1 MHKIIKKLL
10 IISSFIF
17 IVFTLT
23 SCIGIGPNGIKLP
36 KKKQI
41 YKSLNDYL
49 EITVPKIDEV
59 LYYYYYYY
67 YYEGDHLPAFDSTS
81 CYDLQAVV
89 TLDEVPTD
97 IDNMLGNEKMMMKYS
112 SERFDDCERKGKFGK
127 YVYFLGILTGIG
139 QEYRTILE
147 NSSNFYWTFYYEKH
161 HSNGDTIFFMGVYL
175 PDYNYL
181 YLYENEYLAK
191 YFQFVEQN

>member
-1 MHKIIKKLL
+1 MKLIKKLL
-10 IISSFIF
+10 FISSFIF

-23 SCIGIGPNGIKLP
+23 SCIGIGPNGIILP
-36 KKKQI
+36 KKKRI

-59 LYYYYYYY
+59 LDY
-67 YYEGDHLPAFDSTS
+67 YYEGNHLPAFDSTS
-81 CYDLQAVV
+81 CYALRTVI

-181 YLYENEYLAK
+181 YLFEREYHPRD
-191 YFQFVEQN
+191 FQFVEQN

>member
-1 MHKIIKKLL
+1 MKLIKKICCL
-10 IISSFIF
+10 SSFIF

-23 SCIGIGPNGIKLP
+23 SCIGIGPNGIILP
-36 KKKQI
+36 KKKRI
-41 YKSLNDYL
+41 YKTFS
-49 EITVPKIDEV
+49 ETIGITVPKIDEV
-59 LYYYYYYY
+59 LYY

-191 YFQFVEQN
+191 YCQNVEYN

>member
-1 MHKIIKKLL
+1 MKLIKKICCL
-10 IISSFIF
+10 SSFIF

-23 SCIGIGPNGIKLP
+23 SCIGIGPNGIILP
-36 KKKQI
+36 KKKRI

-59 LYYYYYYY
+59 LYYYY
-67 YYEGDHLPAFDSTS
+67 EGDHLPAFDSTS
-81 CYDLQAVV
+81 CYALRAVI

-97 IDNMLGNEKMMMKYS
+97 IGNMLGNEKMMMKYS

-127 YVYFLGILTGIG
+127 YVYFLDIISGIKE
-139 QEYRTILE
+139 EYEEVLY

-181 YLYENEYLAK
+181 YLFEREYHPRD
-191 YFQFVEQN
+191 FQFVEQN

>member
-67 YYEGDHLPAFDSTS
+67 YEGDHLPAFDSTS

-112 SERFDDCERKGKFGK
+112 SELFVDCKTRGYFGK
-127 YVYFLGILTGIG
+127 YVYFLGILSGVKE
-139 QEYRTILE
+139 EYKEVLY

-181 YLYENEYLAK
+181 YLFEREYHPQD
-191 YFQFVEQN
+191 FQFVEQN

>member
-1 MHKIIKKLL
+1 MKLIKKICCL
-10 IISSFIF
+10 SSFIF

-23 SCIGIGPNGIKLP
+23 SCIGIGPNGIILP
-36 KKKQI
+36 KKKRI

-59 LYYYYYYY
+59 LYYYY
-67 YYEGDHLPAFDSTS
+67 EGDHLPAFDSTS
-81 CYDLQAVV
+81 CYALRAVI

-127 YVYFLGILTGIG
+127 YVYFLGILSGIG

-181 YLYENEYLAK
+181 YLFEREYHPRD
-191 YFQFVEQN
+191 FQFVEQN

>member
-59 LYYYYYYY
+59 LYYYYY

-127 YVYFLGILTGIG
+127 YVYFLDIISGIKE
-139 QEYRTILE
+139 EYEEVLY

-191 YFQFVEQN
+191 YCQNVEYN

>member
-1 MHKIIKKLL
+1 MKLIKKICCL
-10 IISSFIF
+10 SSFIF

-23 SCIGIGPNGIKLP
+23 SCIGIGPNGIILP
-36 KKKQI
+36 KKKRI

-59 LYYYYYYY
+59 LYYYY
-67 YYEGDHLPAFDSTS
+67 EGDHLPAFDSTS
-81 CYDLQAVV
+81 CYALRAVI

-127 YVYFLGILTGIG
+127 YVYFLGIISGIKE
-139 QEYRTILE
+139 EYEEVLY

-181 YLYENEYLAK
+181 YLYEYEYPAK
-191 YFQFVEQN
+191 NCQNVEYN

>member
-1 MHKIIKKLL
+1 M
-10 IISSFIF
+10 
-17 IVFTLT
+17 VFTLT
-23 SCIGIGPNGIKLP
+23 SCIRIGPNGIILP
-36 KKKQI
+36 KKKRI

-59 LYYYYYYY
+59 LYYYY
-67 YYEGDHLPAFDSTS
+67 EGDHLPAFDSTS
-81 CYDLQAVV
+81 CYALRAVI

-181 YLYENEYLAK
+181 YLYEYEYPAK
-191 YFQFVEQN
+191 NCQNVEYN

>member
-1 MHKIIKKLL
+1 MKLIKKICCL
-10 IISSFIF
+10 SSFIF

-23 SCIGIGPNGIKLP
+23 SCIGIGPNGIILP
-36 KKKQI
+36 KKKRI

-59 LYYYYYYY
+59 LYYYY
-67 YYEGDHLPAFDSTS
+67 EGDHLPAFNPTS
-81 CYDLQAVV
+81 CYTLRTVI

-127 YVYFLGILTGIG
+127 YVYFLDIISCIKE
-139 QEYRTILE
+139 EYEEVLY

-181 YLYENEYLAK
+181 YLCESEYHPRD
-191 YFQFVEQN
+191 FQFVEQN

>member
-1 MHKIIKKLL
+1 MKLIKKLL
-10 IISSFIF
+10 FISSFIF

-23 SCIGIGPNGIKLP
+23 SCIGIGPNGIILP
-36 KKKQI
+36 KKKRI
-41 YKSLNDYL
+41 YKTFS
-49 EITVPKIDEV
+49 ETIGITVPKIDEV
-59 LYYYYYYY
+59 LDYYYG
-67 YYEGDHLPAFDSTS
+67 GDHLPPIDSTS
-81 CYDLQAVV
+81 CYALRTVI

-127 YVYFLGILTGIG
+127 YVYFLDIISGIKE
-139 QEYRTILE
+139 EYEEVLY

-181 YLYENEYLAK
+181 YLFEDEFAALYCQNVEY
-191 YFQFVEQN
+191 N

>member
-1 MHKIIKKLL
+1 MKLIKKLL
-10 IISSFIF
+10 FISSFIF

-23 SCIGIGPNGIKLP
+23 SCIGIGPNGIILP
-36 KKKQI
+36 KKKRI

-59 LYYYYYYY
+59 LYYYY
-67 YYEGDHLPAFDSTS
+67 EGDHLPAFDSTS
-81 CYDLQAVV
+81 CYALRAVI

-181 YLYENEYLAK
+181 YLFEREYHPRD
-191 YFQFVEQN
+191 FQFVEQN

>member
-1 MHKIIKKLL
+1 MHKIIKKLFFL
-10 IISSFIF
+10 SSFIF

-23 SCIGIGPNGIKLP
+23 SCIGIGPNEIILP

-59 LYYYYYYY
+59 LYYYY
-67 YYEGDHLPAFDSTS
+67 EGDHLPAFNPTS
-81 CYDLQAVV
+81 CYTLRTVI

-127 YVYFLGILTGIG
+127 YVYFLDIISCIKE
-139 QEYRTILE
+139 EYEEVLY

-161 HSNGDTIFFMGVYL
+161 HSNGDTIFFMSVYL

-181 YLYENEYLAK
+181 YLFERECHPRD
-191 YFQFVEQN
+191 FQFVEQN

>member
-23 SCIGIGPNGIKLP
+23 SCIGIGPNGIILP
-36 KKKQI
+36 KKKRI
-41 YKSLNDYL
+41 YKTFS
-49 EITVPKIDEV
+49 ETIGITVPKIDEV
-59 LYYYYYYY
+59 LDYYYG
-67 YYEGDHLPAFDSTS
+67 GDHLPPIDSTS
-81 CYDLQAVV
+81 CYALRTVI

-97 IDNMLGNEKMMMKYS
+97 IDNMLGNEKMIMKYS
-112 SERFDDCERKGKFGK
+112 SQLFTNCRRRGDFGK
-127 YVYFLGILTGIG
+127 YVNYTDILSGMK
-139 QEYRTILE
+139 EDYKTILE

-161 HSNGDTIFFMGVYL
+161 HSNGDTIFFMGIYL

-181 YLYENEYLAK
+181 YLYEYEYPAK
-191 YFQFVEQN
+191 NCQNVEYN

>member
-10 IISSFIF
+10 FISSFIF
-17 IVFTLT
+17 IVFALT
-23 SCIGIGPNGIKLP
+23 SCIGIGPNGIILP
-36 KKKQI
+36 KKKRI
-41 YKSLNDYL
+41 YKTLNDYL

-59 LYYYYYYY
+59 LDY
-67 YYEGDHLPAFDSTS
+67 YYEGDHLPAFNPTS
-81 CYDLQAVV
+81 CYALRAVI

-97 IDNMLGNEKMMMKYS
+97 IDNILGNEKMMMKYS

-127 YVYFLGILTGIG
+127 YVYFLDIISGIG
-139 QEYRTILE
+139 QEYRTILG

-161 HSNGDTIFFMGVYL
+161 HSNGDTIFFMGIYL

-181 YLYENEYLAK
+181 YFFEREYHPRD
-191 YFQFVEQN
+191 FQFVEQN

>member
-1 MHKIIKKLL
+1 MKLIKKICCL
-10 IISSFIF
+10 SSFIF

-23 SCIGIGPNGIKLP
+23 SCIGIGPNGIILP
-36 KKKQI
+36 KKKRI

-59 LYYYYYYY
+59 LDY
-67 YYEGDHLPAFDSTS
+67 YYEGDHLLAFDSTS
-81 CYDLQAVV
+81 CYALLTVI

-97 IDNMLGNEKMMMKYS
+97 IDNMLGNEKMIMKYS
-112 SERFDDCERKGKFGK
+112 SELFTNCRRRGDFGK
-127 YVYFLGILTGIG
+127 YVNYTDILSGMK
-139 QEYRTILE
+139 EDYKTILE

-181 YLYENEYLAK
+181 YLFEREYHPRD
-191 YFQFVEQN
+191 FQFVEQN

>member
-49 EITVPKIDEV
+49 EIPVPKIDEV
-59 LYYYYYYY
+59 LYY

-127 YVYFLGILTGIG
+127 YVYFLDIISGIKE
-139 QEYRTILE
+139 EYEEVLY

-191 YFQFVEQN
+191 YCQNVEYN

>member
-1 MHKIIKKLL
+1 MKLIKKLL

-59 LYYYYYYY
+59 LYYYY
-67 YYEGDHLPAFDSTS
+67 EGDHLPAFDSTS
-81 CYDLQAVV
+81 CYALRAVI

-127 YVYFLGILTGIG
+127 YVYFLDIISGIKE
-139 QEYRTILE
+139 EYEEVLY

-181 YLYENEYLAK
+181 YLFEREYHPRD
-191 YFQFVEQN
+191 FQFVEQN

>member
-1 MHKIIKKLL
+1 MKLIKKICCL
-10 IISSFIF
+10 SSFIF

-23 SCIGIGPNGIKLP
+23 SCIGIGPNGIILP
-36 KKKQI
+36 KKKRI

-59 LYYYYYYY
+59 LYYYY
-67 YYEGDHLPAFDSTS
+67 EGDHLPAFDSTS
-81 CYDLQAVV
+81 CYALRAVI

-112 SERFDDCERKGKFGK
+112 SELFDDCKTRGYFGK
-127 YVYFLGILTGIG
+127 YVYFLGILSGMKE
-139 QEYRTILE
+139 EYKEVLY

-181 YLYENEYLAK
+181 YLFEREYHPRD
-191 YFQFVEQN
+191 FQFVEQN

>member
-1 MHKIIKKLL
+1 MHKIIKKLFFL
-10 IISSFIF
+10 SSFIF

-23 SCIGIGPNGIKLP
+23 LCIGIGPNEIILP

-59 LYYYYYYY
+59 LDYYYY
-67 YYEGDHLPAFDSTS
+67 YYEGDHLPAFNPTS
-81 CYDLQAVV
+81 CYTLRTVI

-127 YVYFLGILTGIG
+127 YVYFLDIISGIKE
-139 QEYRTILE
+139 EYEEVLY

-181 YLYENEYLAK
+181 YLFEREYHPQD
-191 YFQFVEQN
+191 FQFVEQN

>member
-1 MHKIIKKLL
+1 MKLIKKICCL
-10 IISSFIF
+10 SSFIF

-23 SCIGIGPNGIKLP
+23 SCIGIGPNGIILP
-36 KKKQI
+36 KKKRI
-41 YKSLNDYL
+41 YKTFS
-49 EITVPKIDEV
+49 ETIGITVPKIDEV
-59 LYYYYYYY
+59 LDYYYG
-67 YYEGDHLPAFDSTS
+67 GDHLPPIDSTS
-81 CYDLQAVV
+81 CYALRTVI

-161 HSNGDTIFFMGVYL
+161 HSNGDTIFFMGIYL

-181 YLYENEYLAK
+181 YLYEYEYPAK
-191 YFQFVEQN
+191 NCQNVEYN

>member
-1 MHKIIKKLL
+1 MKLIKKICCL
-10 IISSFIF
+10 SSFIF

-23 SCIGIGPNGIKLP
+23 SCIGIGPNGIILP
-36 KKKQI
+36 KKKRI

-59 LYYYYYYY
+59 LYYYY
-67 YYEGDHLPAFDSTS
+67 EGDHLPAFDSTS
-81 CYDLQAVV
+81 CYALRAVI

-127 YVYFLGILTGIG
+127 YVYFLGIISGIKE
-139 QEYRTILE
+139 EYEEVLY

-181 YLYENEYLAK
+181 YLCESEYHPRD
-191 YFQFVEQN
+191 FQFVEQN

>member
-1 MHKIIKKLL
+1 MHRIIKKLL
-10 IISSFIF
+10 FLSSFIF

-23 SCIGIGPNGIKLP
+23 SCIGIGPNGIILP
-36 KKKQI
+36 KKKRI
-41 YKSLNDYL
+41 YKTFS
-49 EITVPKIDEV
+49 ETIGITVPKIDEV
-59 LYYYYYYY
+59 LYYYYG
-67 YYEGDHLPAFDSTS
+67 GDHLPPIDSTS
-81 CYDLQAVV
+81 CYALRTVI

-127 YVYFLGILTGIG
+127 YVYFLDIISGIKE
-139 QEYRTILE
+139 EYEEVLY

-161 HSNGDTIFFMGVYL
+161 HSNGDTVFFMGVYL

-191 YFQFVEQN
+191 YCQNVEYN

>member
-23 SCIGIGPNGIKLP
+23 SCIGIGPNGIILP
-36 KKKQI
+36 KKKRI

-59 LYYYYYYY
+59 LYYYY
-67 YYEGDHLPAFDSTS
+67 EGDHLPAFDSTS
-81 CYDLQAVV
+81 CYALRAVI

-181 YLYENEYLAK
+181 YLYENEYPAK
-191 YFQFVEQN
+191 NCQNVEYN

>member
-1 MHKIIKKLL
+1 MHKIIKKLFFL
-10 IISSFIF
+10 SSFIF

-23 SCIGIGPNGIKLP
+23 LCIGIGPNEIILP

-59 LYYYYYYY
+59 LDY
-67 YYEGDHLPAFDSTS
+67 YYEGDHLPAFNPTS
-81 CYDLQAVV
+81 CYTLRTVI

-161 HSNGDTIFFMGVYL
+161 HSNGDTIFFMGIYL
-175 PDYNYL
+175 PEYNYL
-181 YLYENEYLAK
+181 YLYEYEYPAK
-191 YFQFVEQN
+191 NCQNVEYN

>member
-1 MHKIIKKLL
+1 MHKIIKKLFFL
-10 IISSFIF
+10 SSFIF

-23 SCIGIGPNGIKLP
+23 SCIGIGPNEIILP

-59 LYYYYYYY
+59 LDY
-67 YYEGDHLPAFDSTS
+67 YYEGDHLPAFNPTS
-81 CYDLQAVV
+81 CYTLRTVI

-127 YVYFLGILTGIG
+127 YVYFLGILTGVKE
-139 QEYRTILE
+139 EYKEVLY

-161 HSNGDTIFFMGVYL
+161 HSNGDTIFFMGIYL

-181 YLYENEYLAK
+181 YLFEREYHPRD
-191 YFQFVEQN
+191 FQFVEQN

>member
-1 MHKIIKKLL
+1 MHKIIKKLFFL
-10 IISSFIF
+10 SSFIF

-23 SCIGIGPNGIKLP
+23 SCIGIGPNEIILP

-59 LYYYYYYY
+59 LDY
-67 YYEGDHLPAFDSTS
+67 YYEGDHLPAFNPTS
-81 CYDLQAVV
+81 CYTLRIVI

-97 IDNMLGNEKMMMKYS
+97 IDNMFGNEKMMMKYS

-127 YVYFLGILTGIG
+127 YVYFLNIISGIKE
-139 QEYRTILE
+139 EYEEVLY

-161 HSNGDTIFFMGVYL
+161 HSNGDTIFFMSVYL

-181 YLYENEYLAK
+181 YLFERECHPRD
-191 YFQFVEQN
+191 FQFVEQN

>member
-59 LYYYYYYY
+59 LYYYY
-67 YYEGDHLPAFDSTS
+67 EGDHLPAFDSTS
-81 CYDLQAVV
+81 CYDLRAVV

-112 SERFDDCERKGKFGK
+112 SELFVDCKTRGYFGK
-127 YVYFLGILTGIG
+127 YVYFLGILSGVKE
-139 QEYRTILE
+139 EYKEVLY

-191 YFQFVEQN
+191 YCQNVEYN

>member
-1 MHKIIKKLL
+1 MKLIKKICCL
-10 IISSFIF
+10 SSFIF

-23 SCIGIGPNGIKLP
+23 SCIGIGPNGIILP
-36 KKKQI
+36 KKKRI

-59 LYYYYYYY
+59 LDY
-67 YYEGDHLPAFDSTS
+67 YYEGDHLPAFDPTS
-81 CYDLQAVV
+81 CYTLRTVI

-127 YVYFLGILTGIG
+127 YVYFLDIISGIKE
-139 QEYRTILE
+139 EYEEVLY

-161 HSNGDTIFFMGVYL
+161 HSNVDTIFFMGIYL

-181 YLYENEYLAK
+181 YLYEYEYPAK
-191 YFQFVEQN
+191 NCQNVEYN

>member
-1 MHKIIKKLL
+1 MKLIKKLL
-10 IISSFIF
+10 FISSFIF

-23 SCIGIGPNGIKLP
+23 SCIGIGPNGIILP
-36 KKKQI
+36 KKKRI

-59 LYYYYYYY
+59 LYY

-127 YVYFLGILTGIG
+127 YVYFLDIISGIKE
-139 QEYRTILE
+139 EYEEVLY

-181 YLYENEYLAK
+181 YLFEREYHPRD
-191 YFQFVEQN
+191 FQFVEQN

>member
-1 MHKIIKKLL
+1 MKLIKKICCL
-10 IISSFIF
+10 SSFIF
-17 IVFTLT
+17 IVFALT
-23 SCIGIGPNGIKLP
+23 SCIGIGPNGIILP
-36 KKKQI
+36 KKKRI

-59 LYYYYYYY
+59 LYYYY
-67 YYEGDHLPAFDSTS
+67 EGDHLPAFDSTS
-81 CYDLQAVV
+81 CYALRAVI

-97 IDNMLGNEKMMMKYS
+97 IDNMLGNEKMIMKYS
-112 SERFDDCERKGKFGK
+112 SELFTNCRRRGDFGK
-127 YVYFLGILTGIG
+127 YVNYTDILSGMK
-139 QEYRTILE
+139 EDYKTILE

-181 YLYENEYLAK
+181 YLCESEYHPRD
-191 YFQFVEQN
+191 FQFVEQN

>member
-1 MHKIIKKLL
+1 MHRIIKKILF
-10 IISSFIF
+10 ISSFIF
-17 IVFTLT
+17 MVFTLT
-23 SCIGIGPNGIKLP
+23 SCIRIGPNGIILP
-36 KKKQI
+36 KKKRI

-59 LYYYYYYY
+59 LYYYY
-67 YYEGDHLPAFDSTS
+67 EGDHLPAFDSTS
-81 CYDLQAVV
+81 CYALRAVI

-127 YVYFLGILTGIG
+127 YVYFLDIISGIKE
-139 QEYRTILE
+139 EYEEVLY

-181 YLYENEYLAK
+181 YLFEREYHPQD
-191 YFQFVEQN
+191 FQFVEQN